1 MHRAQVVDFFDRYAR
16 SFGAPVRGET
26 RVERVFSSGDGYQV
40 VTDQG
45 TWFTTNVV
53 IATGATDTPRVPRW
67 AAGLTPDIE
76 QVTPNR
82 YRAPSSVRDGG
93 VLVVGASATGVQLAD
108 ELAGAGRSVVL
119 AVGAHTRGV
128 RTYRGL
134 DVFRWLE
141 ATGKNDTPLAA
152 LADPDSGPRAPSLQV
167 IGGTPPVAVDLR
179 ALQDRGVELTGH
191 GLDSDGTRVR
201 FADDLVETT
210 ARADAG
216 LRRLLREFDRHA
228 AAAGGRDLPDDG
240 ADARVIPVR
249 VPARRRTEL
258 DLRDAGISTV
268 VWATGYGRDYSW
280 LDVPVLDRRGE
291 LVQTR
296 GVTAAPGLYVVGLR
310 FQSRRNSNFI
320 DGVGHDARA
329 VVDHLTRRRRDSV
342 RVAV

>member
-1 MHRAQVVDFFDRYAR
+1 M
-16 SFGAPVRGET
+16 
-26 RVERVFSSGDGYQV
+26 
-40 VTDQG
+40 
-45 TWFTTNVV
+45 
-53 IATGATDTPRVPRW
+53 
-67 AAGLTPDIE
+67 
-76 QVTPNR
+76 
-82 YRAPSSVRDGG
+82 
-93 VLVVGASATGVQLAD
+93 
-108 ELAGAGRSVVL
+108 
-119 AVGAHTRGV
+119 
-128 RTYRGL
+128 
-134 DVFRWLE
+134 
-141 ATGKNDTPLAA
+141 
-152 LADPDSGPRAPSLQV
+152 
-167 IGGTPPVAVDLR
+167 
-179 ALQDRGVELTGH
+179 
-191 GLDSDGTRVR
+191 R

-216 LRRLLREFDRHA
+216 LRRLLREFDHHA
-228 AAAGGRDLPDDG
+228 VAAGSRDLPDD

-268 VWATGYGRDYSW
+268 VWATGHGRDYSW